1 MADLSF
7 GAKIKNLLG
16 KKESNKMAVNSMQ
29 DIEENSEAARYQ
41 QLLIVLTLAIV
52 SITAA
57 VATVYYPYQAEISE
71 LERKYKKIG
80 SLKRELAQIN
90 GKLDIQTA
98 LLEEKRGEYERL
110 TRIFHSESELE
121 ELYES
126 ISKLAIRY
134 GMKVSGFSR
143 KRPEAIYE
151 ERKKGKKKKKKSSDR
166 EILYYK
172 MKVDISMTGNYL
184 AYMRF
189 IKGLSE
195 LKKAVNTEAES
206 ITMDNEKGGGNVK
219 VHVTLST
226 YRLP

>member
-1 MADLSF
+1 MAALSF
-7 GAKIKNLLG
+7 SAKIKDLLG

-29 DIEENSEAARYQ
+29 DIEENSEVARYQ

-52 SITAA
+52 SIAAA

-80 SLKRELAQIN
+80 SLKKDLAQIN

-98 LLEEKRGEYERL
+98 LLEEKRVEYERL

-151 ERKKGKKKKKKSSDR
+151 ERKKGKKKKKRSSDR
-166 EILYYK
+166 EVLYYK

-195 LKKAVNTEAES
+195 LKKAVNTEEET
-206 ITMDNEKGGGNVK
+206 ITMDNEKGGGNVN

>member
-1 MADLSF
+1 MAGLSF
-7 GAKIKNLLG
+7 SAKIKNMLG
-16 KKESNKMAVNSMQ
+16 KKESSKMAVNSMQ
-29 DIEENSEAARYQ
+29 DIEENSEVARYQ
-41 QLLIVLTLAIV
+41 QLLIVLTLTVV
-52 SITAA
+52 SVAAA
-57 VATVYYPYQAEISE
+57 VATVYYPYQTEIRD
-71 LERKYKKIG
+71 LEGKYKKI
-80 SLKRELAQIN
+80 SVLKRELAQIN

-151 ERKKGKKKKKKSSDR
+151 ESKKSKKKKKNRDR
-166 EILYYK
+166 ELLYYK
-172 MKVDISMTGNYL
+172 MKVDINMTGNYL

-195 LKKAVNTEAES
+195 LKKAVNTEEES
-206 ITMDNEKGGGNVK
+206 ITMDNEKGGGHVNVDI
-219 VHVTLST
+219 TLST

>member
-195 LKKAVNTEAES
+195 LKKAVNTEAEL

>member
-166 EILYYK
+166 DILYYK